1 MSRPRHQ
8 GWDDVYDAVVVGGG
22 PHATYALE
30 RLAWAAETLA
40 PPRGLRIAV
49 VDRDGAFGCGAV
61 HAWDQA
67 PTSYLNRAAGDVAL
81 GLGSG
86 PMPDFHAWQ
95 EREVAAGRLDAA
107 LGRGDTPE
115 RALHGRAL
123 AAAFASHAA
132 RLEQA
137 GGGEVA
143 RVPGEAVA
151 IAPAGEG
158 PDAPLVVTVEGRSPV
173 RLATRAALLAT
184 GHDRIAPDETESAYA
199 AFAQARAGLAYVH
212 DPYPLAALDDAFEPA
227 GATVALLGLGLSAI
241 DVVLHLTEG
250 RGGGFERDASGRLRY
265 RAGGREPRRIVGVS
279 PSGRP
284 VLARARDV
292 RAARGA
298 PPHEAYALSIDA
310 VARLRARR
318 GRWTTL
324 PGRGETAQLDF
335 DRDVLPLVLAEMAC
349 VHHAAAA
356 PDAVGSALRASL
368 PTVLARYLDAPAASA
383 GEASAALLA
392 AVDEAARAGGST
404 RRLDGLALME
414 GALPPGDGDWAART
428 RAAIADDLARA
439 RVGNLDDPLKAAIDA
454 AWRELRPAL
463 AAALDFGGLTAASQ
477 ERFGRV
483 RLRAYNRLSNGSAV
497 EPMEKLLAVA
507 EAGILDLSAGPGARV
522 ELDPERG
529 RFAVIGPRTGC
540 RVAAD
545 VVIGARVRRFD
556 PRRSRAPLYRA
567 LLDRGLVTQ
576 WENPG
581 ADGEPGYRPGAIAID
596 PRHHALD
603 ARGRPDPRLTLVGS
617 PVDGVRYFQESLAR
631 PGASGG
637 VAGVLGA
644 WAQAVVGRAGGG
656 AGGLTGG

>member
-8 GWDDVYDAVVVGGG
+8 EWDGVYDAIVVGGG

-30 RLAWAAETLA
+30 RLAWAAETRA
-40 PPRGLRIAV
+40 AACRLRIAV

-61 HAWDQA
+61 HSWDQA
-67 PTSYLNRAAGDVAL
+67 PTSYLNRASGDVAL

-95 EREVAAGRLDAA
+95 EREAAAGRLDAA
-107 LGRGDTPE
+107 LGRGDTPS

-123 AAAFASHAA
+123 AAAFATHAA
-132 RLEQA
+132 RLEGA
-137 GGGEVA
+137 GRGEVA
-143 RVPGEAVA
+143 RIHGEAVA
-151 IAPAGEG
+151 IAPMGDR
-158 PDAPLVVTVEGRSPV
+158 PDAPLAVTVEGPCPV

-184 GHDRIAPDETESAYA
+184 GHDRLAPDETESAYA

-212 DPYPLAALDDAFEPA
+212 DPYPLAALDDAFESA

-250 RGGGFERDASGRLRY
+250 RGGAFQRDADGRLRY
-265 RAGGREPRRIVGVS
+265 RPSGREPQRIVGVS

-292 RAARGA
+292 RATRGA
-298 PPHEAYALSIDA
+298 PPHLAYALSIDA
-310 VARLRARR
+310 VERLRARR
-318 GRWTTL
+318 GRPATL

-356 PDAVGSALRASL
+356 PDAVESALRAAV
-368 PTVLARYLDAPAASA
+368 PPALARYLDAPAGAA
-383 GEASAALLA
+383 AEASAALLA
-392 AVDEAARAGGST
+392 AVDDAARAGGSI
-404 RRLDGLALME
+404 RRLDGRALMD

-439 RVGNLDDPLKAAIDA
+439 RIGNLDDPLKAAIDA

-477 ERFGRV
+477 ERFARV
-483 RLRAYNRLSNGSAV
+483 GMRAYNRLSNGSAV

-507 EAGILDLSAGPGARV
+507 QAGILDLSAGPGARV
-522 ELDPERG
+522 EPDPERG
-529 RFAVIGPRTGC
+529 VFAVVGPRTGY
-540 RVAAD
+540 RAAAD
-545 VVIGARVRRFD
+545 VVIGARIRRFD
-556 PRRSRAPLYRA
+556 PHRSRAPLYRA
-567 LLDRGLVTQ
+567 MLDRGLVTQ

-581 ADGEPGYRPGAIAID
+581 ADGEPGCRPGAIAID
-596 PRHHALD
+596 ARHHALD

-631 PGASGG
+631 PGARGG
-637 VAGVLGA
+637 VAAVLGA
-644 WAQAVVGRAGGG
+644 WAQAVVGRACGG
-656 AGGLTGG
+656 AGGLTAG